1 MTVKDINKRT
11 IEMREGRRKG
21 KREKE
26 IKGIYGKEMKQIRKD
41 GNEKK

>member
-21 KREKE
+21 KREE
-26 IKGIYGKEMKQIRKD
+26 RRKGRRRRK
-41 GNEKK
+41 

>member
-21 KREKE
+21 KREE
-26 IKGIYGKEMKQIRKD
+26 RRKGRRGRK
-41 GNEKK
+41 